1 MHQPHSETKVINQPL
16 EILFEDNH
24 CLAVVKPA
32 GALMVGDDTGDET
45 LLDQA
50 KEWLRLK
57 YNKPGNIFL
66 GVVHRLDRP
75 VSGVALYARTSK
87 SASRLA
93 EQFRVGS
100 VRKIYHAWVKGAPPE
115 GDHTLTDWLLK
126 NRDTNTSRVVQEGTP
141 GAKLC
146 VLNYRVVRRDAGR
159 SLLEI
164 VLMTGRS
171 HQIRVQ
177 LSSRGWPIL
186 GDLKYRGPQATNP
199 SAIALHARSL
209 KVVHPT
215 RKTEI
220 EFEKEMPSDWSKW
233 FNVPVSGPD

>member
-1 MHQPHSETKVINQPL
+1 MTNQSL

-24 CLAVVKPA
+24 CLAVAKPA
-32 GALMVGDDTGDET
+32 GVLMVGDDTGDET

-50 KEWLRLK
+50 KAWLREK
-57 YNKPGNIFL
+57 YRKPGNVFL

-93 EQFRVGS
+93 EQFRAGTVTK
-100 VRKIYHAWVKGAPPE
+100 VYNAWVNGTPPD
-115 GDHTLTDWLLK
+115 GTHTLTDWLLK
-126 NRDTNTSRVVQEGTP
+126 NRDTNTTRVTKEETDGAKMSSLEFRVVS
-141 GAKLC
+141 
-146 VLNYRVVRRDAGR
+146 RSAGR
-159 SLLEI
+159 SLLE
-164 VLMTGRS
+164 VHPKTGRS

-186 GDLKYRGPQATNP
+186 GDLKYHGPPANNP

-209 KVVHPT
+209 TIQHPT
-215 RKTEI
+215 QQTEV
-220 EFEKEMPSDWSKW
+220 ELVRDLPNDWAEW
-233 FNVPVSGPD
+233 FGVPV